1 MRSVVTSI
9 THLAAHVAGPVHV
22 QLHVSVKLVLLGK
35 GLLAAL
41 LGSTE
46 IIKYSRKALTS
57 CSAPTFVHLKL
68 VLCFLARCLL
78 RAVRANMTGMSH
90 MWHGY
95 LGGSFFSFFTLPEL
109 VL

>member
-1 MRSVVTSI
+1 ME
-9 THLAAHVAGPVHV
+9 
-22 QLHVSVKLVLLGK
+22 LHVRIKLVLLGE

-46 IIKYSRKALTS
+46 IIKYIQPCKALNS